1 MKKWPLLAVA
11 GILAI
16 VAVGWLELPAASH
29 ALATAALQRKLDGL
43 VGKTGLDPLDPV
55 QPLTGV
61 QVLQI
66 GRSPTG
72 GDEARI
78 RFTYADGSSRVY
90 DTWLANRELP
100 FGGWRYT
107 GLDRAFAPHQALP
120 GLPTA
125 DATAPLDLGPPVRI
139 DAVDAINAPAV
150 DRFDSALLTSR
161 STWSPRGDALLLGL
175 PSRIGGEMSLWLVPL
190 DDREPRRLADGVIAA
205 EWMPDSQ
212 GIALLKWPERPE
224 TQKARLA
231 LVNRQGAVRWS
242 LDVPLDPVPAF
253 ATTDRGVLF
262 VQDGAL
268 WLMPDVSPPNGQPE
282 RLRDL
287 PDVRHQLEQSQPAP
301 PIALAPTGDRLAYVC
316 GVDVCLVDL
325 RGGAPQ
331 RIALAPLD
339 PAIPLGSRATPVA
352 TPTPIL
358 PLPTAPPN
366 LSPTVPGMPT
376 PAPTALPLDPSSL
389 MRIRLAWSP
398 DGQRLAVARSS
409 AEAFWCDPRLCYR
422 YQPRLTI
429 LDSSGQALL
438 DVGIGPDGFVDTPQ
452 WMPDGDFLFLP
463 DYPENGRRI
472 VAVEVGSGRIFDLSR
487 PRWDAFF
494 ALAPD
499 GTRLLV
505 TNARGGFWLAPVVE
519 QSAQPTASSRTAGPP
534 MDVPVPITPGP
545 PTPTPRPTVA
555 LWIAPDSRDLD
566 ALRAAA
572 HEYLYLR
579 KQAFITGDLNR
590 LWARYPALRQ
600 GADPSTGVNAEASD
614 MASFHQLG
622 LIDGDIAPESY
633 ARMAIRMRDDDAEI
647 TIHGFEMYLRRDFSQ
662 SGSELWIR
670 LFLRRDGRRWTV
682 VKSDEVTVAE
692 YHENGHL
699 YLTPTPTPAT
709 SVGERLSQEDAAV
722 WDRVIAGTRQT
733 ISPLLKPRSV
743 PVGFADARLLRA
755 EAGTFSVEYT
765 GPGLRLSIGVGA
777 FNPPPPGPDGYQRQ
791 IDVDGWPATL
801 QVESARTPS
810 QRVMI
815 WWNEQNGTW
824 LPPDAAGGSAR
835 PFYLIAAEG
844 LDPDVVEEIASSLG
858 HWDGS

>member
-1 MKKWPLLAVA
+1 MKKWLLLAA

-16 VAVGWLELPAASH
+16 VAIGWLELPATSQ

-55 QPLTGV
+55 QPLTDV
-61 QVLQI
+61 RILQI
-66 GRSPTG
+66 GRAPTG

-90 DTWLANRELP
+90 ETWLANRDLP

-107 GLDRAFAPHQALP
+107 GLDRVFAPHQALP
-120 GLPTA
+120 GLPVV
-125 DATAPLDLGPPVRI
+125 DASSPLDLGPPVRI
-139 DAVDAINAPAV
+139 DAVDAVNSPSV
-150 DRFDSALLTSR
+150 DLARWFDDALLTPR
-161 STWSPRGDALLLGL
+161 SIWSPGGDALLLGL
-175 PSRIGGEMSLWLVPL
+175 PPRNTVEMSLWLVPL
-190 DDREPRRLADGVIAA
+190 DGGEPRRLADGVIAA
-205 EWMPDSQ
+205 QWMPDSQ

-224 TQKARLA
+224 TRIARLA
-231 LVNRQGAVRWS
+231 LMNRQGAVRWS
-242 LDVPLDPVPAF
+242 LDVPLDPVPPF

-262 VQDGAL
+262 VKDNAL
-268 WLMPDVSPPNGQPE
+268 WLMPAASSPDGQPE

-301 PIALAPTGDRLAYVC
+301 PIAPAPTGDRLAYVC
-316 GVDVCLVDL
+316 GVDVCLADL
-325 RGGAPQ
+325 RGGAPR

-339 PAIPLGSRATPVA
+339 PAIPLDGSTTPVA
-352 TPTPIL
+352 TPTPIRPPSNTAPIPSGGLGLKPTPL
-358 PLPTAPPN
+358 PL
-366 LSPTVPGMPT
+366 G
-376 PAPTALPLDPSSL
+376 PSSL

-409 AEAFWCDPRLCYR
+409 TEAFWCNPRLCYR

-429 LDSSGQALL
+429 VDPSGQALL

-452 WMPDGDFLFLP
+452 WMPNGDFLFLP

-472 VAVEVGSGRIFDLSR
+472 VAVDVSSGRIYDLSR

-494 ALAPD
+494 ALSPD

-519 QSAQPTASSRTAGPP
+519 RSAEQTAASRATGPP
-534 MDVPVPITPGP
+534 MDVPIPTTPGP
-545 PTPTPRPTVA
+545 PTPAPRPTVS
-555 LWIAPDSRDLD
+555 LWIAPDSPDLD

-572 HEYLYLR
+572 QEYLYLR

-600 GADPSTGVNAEASD
+600 GADPSTGVNDEASK

-622 LIDGDIAPESY
+622 LIDGDVAPESY
-633 ARMAIRMRDDDAEI
+633 ERIGIRMRDDDAEI
-647 TIHGFEMYLRRDFSQ
+647 TIHGFETYLRKDFSQ

-670 LFLRRDGRRWTV
+670 LFLRRDGRRWTI
-682 VKSDEVTVAE
+682 VKTDEVTDAE

-699 YLTPTPTPAT
+699 YVTPTPTPAA
-709 SVGERLSQEDAAV
+709 SVGERLAQKDAAV
-722 WDRVIAGTRQT
+722 WDRVIAGTGQS
-733 ISPLLKPRSV
+733 ISPLLKPWSL
-743 PVGFADARLLRA
+743 PVGFADARLVQA
-755 EAGTFSVEYT
+755 EPGTFTVEYT

-777 FNPPPPGPDGYQRQ
+777 FNPPPPEPDGYQRH
-791 IDVDGWPATL
+791 IEVDGWPATL
-801 QVESARTPS
+801 QVQSTSTPS

-815 WWNEQNGTW
+815 WWSEQNGIW
-824 LPPDAAGGSAR
+824 RPPGATGATLG
-835 PFYLIAAEG
+835 PFYLVVAEG
-844 LDPDVVEEIASSLG
+844 LDPDAVEQIVSSLG
-858 HWDGS
+858 RVVLS